1 MSALEKMMQAVVS
14 SIKFDDIIATLEE
27 KTGVTVL
34 EARSKFDEAIER
46 IKAISD
52 DIDEIK
58 QRQYEVIELKNLL
71 EKLIK
76 EKELENVSNS

>member
-14 SIKFDDIIATLEE
+14 SIKFDDIILTLEE

-34 EARSKFDEAIER
+34 EAKTKFDEGIER
-46 IKAISD
+46 IKTISE

-71 EKLIK
+71 EKLIQ
-76 EKELENVSNS
+76 EKENEKCQH